1 MHLTRYLLTKFKI
14 LHIFSATQGQLG
26 HLLQKPVLGV
36 KLPEEVEDPRSVK
49 LVPKVQ
55 AFDESDKNDNCL

>member
-1 MHLTRYLLTKFKI
+1 MYLIRYLLTNFKI
-14 LHIFSATQGQLG
+14 LHIFSATQGELG

-49 LVPKVQ
+49 LVP
-55 AFDESDKNDNCL
+55 